1 MTALED
7 LTRIITDF
15 TTGWGERI
23 EFAIHVPVHVTGCA
37 ENIETLGASL
47 AKFHVCGCPRTRELR
62 AETRHQDSLLAQLVD
77 AKWHVPQNGS
87 SSGGNGGSVNKPES
101 KIPGNLAG
109 PDELLQR
116 LTDTAYGF
124 CVAWDIAYS
133 GNVPK
138 TIRAALTALT
148 ALLTAAPDRDD
159 PDDIHQLLHDL
170 RQHHHRARVLLG
182 YDSDTQ
188 FLNETCDCGGLL
200 RVARDLDTRAEV
212 RCAGTP
218 ANLPCGARHP
228 WKTWLDMGNRS
239 RLVPTDAAAE
249 YANLHRNR
257 LYRLAHDGKI
267 TRYGGSGKGQALWDL
282 NQLAEYQIPEEDRS

>member
-15 TTGWGERI
+15 TSGWGERI
-23 EFAIHVPVHVTGCA
+23 EYAIQYQTHTDGCA
-37 ENIETLGASL
+37 AQMAQVPHAQLKHYECQCSTA
-47 AKFHVCGCPRTRELR
+47 RELR
-62 AETRHQDSLLAQLVD
+62 AETRHQDSLIAQLVD

-116 LTDTAYGF
+116 LATTACEYAE
-124 CVAWDIAYS
+124 AWDVHATPPGVVS
-133 GNVPK
+133 GWL
-138 TIRAALTALT
+138 R
-148 ALLTAAPDRDD
+148 ALLAAAPDRDD

-212 RCAGTP
+212 RCAGTT

-282 NQLAEYQIPEEDRS
+282 NQLAEYRIEPV